1 MAWHDFVLYI
11 TAALYFV
18 AVYNC
23 YKVIGNRM
31 TPAATL
37 AWIMIQLTLPF
48 IGVPL
53 FFLLGDFRIKGYAK
67 RHKRR
72 VAELTSAGDVLIPP
86 AAPDPDE
93 LPEALRENY
102 IMFRRVFSKFGPEYE
117 PQPGAVELLVDG
129 ADTFKAIF
137 EAISKATHYIFVQ
150 YYIVRSDRLG
160 LELKRLLVEKAK
172 AGIPVYMLYDDM
184 GSFWLKR
191 QYIRDL
197 RNAGVKVARFLPI
210 ANFKRFFQM
219 NFRNHR
225 KLVIV
230 DGTHAFTGGLNVGE
244 EYAAKRS
251 KKYEWR
257 TWRDTH
263 LKISGTPV
271 LQMEEIFFE
280 DWYFATGEK
289 LEPLIPDT
297 PDAHE
302 VESIEAVVQ
311 LVPTG
316 PTDPAFIGPLLILQ
330 LCNSAKK
337 RLWIATPYF
346 VPDAA
351 IMRALELAALRGVD
365 VRLMIPRLS
374 DNTFVHWV
382 SLSYAS
388 ELHSRNIKVL
398 LYDAGF
404 MHQKAFLVDDSIATL
419 GTMNVD
425 NRALYLNFETTVVI
439 HGEVFNR
446 RVEKMLEKDFLSCK
460 YLEFESRPLLL
471 TLKRLRGNA
480 ARLLAPL
487 L

>member
-1 MAWHDFVLYI
+1 MAWSDFVIYV
-11 TAALYFV
+11 TAALYAV

-37 AWIMIQLTLPF
+37 AWILILLLLPF
-48 IGVPL
+48 IGVPF

-72 VAELTSAGDVLIPP
+72 VEELSREGIPVLSFKSPE
-86 AAPDPDE
+86 PDE
-93 LPEALRENY
+93 LPQALREHY
-102 IMFRRVFSKFGPEYE
+102 TLFRTVFGKFGPEYE
-117 PQPGAVELLVDG
+117 PQLGAVDLLVDG
-129 ADTFKAIF
+129 NDTFRAIF
-137 EAISKATHYIFVQ
+137 EAISNAKHYIFVQ

-160 LELKRLLVEKAK
+160 LELKRLLIEKAK

-197 RNAGVKVARFLPI
+197 RAVGVHVARFLPI
-210 ANFKRFFQM
+210 ANFKRFFQV

-225 KLVIV
+225 KLVIC

-244 EYAAKRS
+244 EYAAKKS

-263 LKISGTPV
+263 LKVSGGAV
-271 LQMEEIFFE
+271 LQLEDVFFE

-297 PDAHE
+297 PVVHE
-302 VESIEAVVQ
+302 ATSTDAVVQ
-311 LVPTG
+311 IVPTG
-316 PTDPAFIGPLLILQ
+316 PTDPTFIGSLLLLQ

-346 VPDAA
+346 VPDAS
-351 IMRALELAALRGVD
+351 IMRALELAVLRGVD
-365 VRLMIPRLS
+365 VRLMVPRLS
-374 DNTFVHWV
+374 DNRFVHWV

-388 ELHSRNIKVL
+388 ELMTRGVKIL
-398 LYDAGF
+398 LYEAGF
-404 MHQKAFLVDDSIATL
+404 MHQKTFLVDDTIATL

-439 HGEVFNR
+439 LGETFNQ

-460 YLEFESRPLLL
+460 YIPTETNPLLM